1 MSNEEWEALR
11 ELVDDWSIAIKQA
24 DKGFCVVFVVEM
36 NISKKLHV
44 RLNLR
49 RQLLLLSL
57 LLLILLTDRLLNMA
71 GC

>member
-36 NISKKLHV
+36 NISKKV
-44 RLNLR
+44 TCKIKFKKAVIIIIIIIN
-49 RQLLLLSL
+49 
-57 LLLILLTDRLLNMA
+57 IIN
-71 GC
+71 